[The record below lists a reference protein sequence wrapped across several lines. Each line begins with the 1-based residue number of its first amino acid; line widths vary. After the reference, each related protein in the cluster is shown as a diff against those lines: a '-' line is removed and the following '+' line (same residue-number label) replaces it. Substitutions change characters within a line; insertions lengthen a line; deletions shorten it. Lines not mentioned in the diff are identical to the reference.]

1 MRGVYV
7 GDEAHED
14 VYVPNDGPRDRRLLV
29 VTVQRAQ
36 PQPVEHH
43 QELSVDELL
52 RRAQPL
58 PAHQEM
64 AIEGLTREEAE
75 AFLAAV
81 KS

>member
-1 MRGVYV
+1 M
-7 GDEAHED
+7 
-14 VYVPNDGPRDRRLLV
+14 
-29 VTVQRAQ
+29 TVQRAQ
-36 PQPVEHH
+36 PEPVEHH